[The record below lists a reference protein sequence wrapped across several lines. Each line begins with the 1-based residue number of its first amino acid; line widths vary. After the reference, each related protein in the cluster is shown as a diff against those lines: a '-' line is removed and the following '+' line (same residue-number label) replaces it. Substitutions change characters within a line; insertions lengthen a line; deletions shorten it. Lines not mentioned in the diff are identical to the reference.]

1 MPEKQAEDEWKNEI
15 DHALAAPRMMDA
27 LYPRWNKHIL
37 GIDPYWWV
45 ANQRKGSETPTMGKH
60 P

>member
-37 GIDPYWWV
+37 GDWPILMGGEPTKRKWN
-45 ANQRKGSETPTMGKH
+45 ANNG
-60 P
+60 